1 MNRFPTAVAILASLS
16 VGVAVHADTADPDP
30 ARFVAEIE
38 AFARWD
44 SKNAVPANAILFVGS
59 SSIRGWSTADAFP
72 GLPVVNRGFGGS
84 ELSDVI
90 HYYEQVIRPYA
101 PTRVFLYAGDN
112 DIAAGK
118 SADQVFDDYRELAG
132 RVQSDFPESELV
144 FLAIKPSKARW
155 DKWPVMAEAN
165 RMIREY
171 ADGHAN
177 LGYVD
182 VATPLLDENG
192 EPRDVYIF
200 DGLHLDE
207 RGYDLWQQVLAPYL
221 DQGD

>member
-1 MNRFPTAVAILASLS
+1 MAALAVLISGAAFS
-16 VGVAVHADTADPDP
+16 ADVPDPDP
-30 ARFVAEIE
+30 ERFAEAIDS
-38 AFARWD
+38 FSRWD

-72 GLPVVNRGFGGS
+72 GLPVINRGFGGS

-101 PTRVFLYAGDN
+101 PIRIFLYAGDN

-118 SADQVFDDYRELAG
+118 SAHQVFDDYRELVG
-132 RVQSDFPESELV
+132 RVQSDFPETELV

-165 RMIREY
+165 RMIREH
-171 ADGHAN
+171 ADGHEN

-182 VATPLLDENG
+182 VATPLLDDSG
-192 EPRDVYIF
+192 EPKDVYVA
-200 DGLHLDE
+200 DGLHLNA
-207 RGYDLWQQVLAPYL
+207 RGYDLWQQAIAPYV

>member
-1 MNRFPTAVAILASLS
+1 MIRTGIAIAALAVLISGAACS
-16 VGVAVHADTADPDP
+16 ADVSDPDP
-30 ARFVAEIE
+30 ARFAGEIE

-44 SKNAVPANAILFVGS
+44 SKNAAPANAFLFVGS

-90 HYYEQVIRPYA
+90 HYYERVIRPYT
-101 PTRVFLYAGDN
+101 PIRIFLYAGDN

-118 SADQVFDDYRELAG
+118 SAHQVFEDYRELVG
-132 RVQSDFPESELV
+132 RVRSDLPESELV

-155 DKWPVMAEAN
+155 AKWPVMAEAN

-171 ADGHAN
+171 ADGQEN

-192 EPRDVYIF
+192 EPKDVYLA
-200 DGLHLDE
+200 DGLHLNA
-207 RGYDLWQQVLAPYL
+207 RGYDLWQQALAAYL
-221 DQGD
+221 DQGN